1 MIDSMKLTK
10 HDYEMIADILDAHYE
25 ETVEMQKNHYLNDD
39 TDYFK
44 HLEYLEELID
54 KAVYMIG
61 VLSADEGQRGAP
73 RGCKSISD
81 NDLRIIIILSK
92 DNG

>member
-25 ETVEMQKNHYLNDD
+25 DTVELQKDHYLDDD

-44 HLEYLEELID
+44 QLEYLEELID
-54 KAVYMIG
+54 KSVYMIG
-61 VLSADEGQRGAP
+61 VLSAEEQRGWP
-73 RGCKSISD
+73 ETCKSFAG
-81 NDLRIIIILSK
+81 NDL
-92 DNG
+92 

>member
-1 MIDSMKLTK
+1 MKLTK

-25 ETVEMQKNHYLNDD
+25 DTVEMQKNHYLNDD

-44 HLEYLEELID
+44 QLEYVEELID
-54 KAVYMIG
+54 KVVYMIG
-61 VLSADEGQRGAP
+61 VLSSEEGQRGAQG
-73 RGCKSISD
+73 RAKSISD
-81 NDLRIIIILSK
+81 NDLRIIIILSN

>member
-10 HDYEMIADILDAHYE
+10 HDYEMIADILDTHYE
-25 ETVEMQKNHYLNDD
+25 DTVEMQRNHYLNDD

-54 KAVYMIG
+54 KTVYMIG
-61 VLSADEGQRGAP
+61 VLSSEEGQRGAQG
-73 RGCKSISD
+73 RAKSISD
-81 NDLRIIIILSK
+81 NDLRIIIIFFK
-92 DNG
+92 DNA

>member
-25 ETVEMQKNHYLNDD
+25 ETLELQKDHYLNDD

-44 HLEYLEELID
+44 KLEYLEELID
-54 KAVYMIG
+54 KSVYMIG
-61 VLSADEGQRGAP
+61 VLSAGEE
-73 RGCKSISD
+73 
-81 NDLRIIIILSK
+81 
-92 DNG
+92 

>member
-25 ETVEMQKNHYLNDD
+25 ETVELQKDHYLDDD

-44 HLEYLEELID
+44 KLEYLEELID
-54 KAVYMIG
+54 KVVYMVG
-61 VLSADEGQRGAP
+61 VLSADQ
-73 RGCKSISD
+73 
-81 NDLRIIIILSK
+81 
-92 DNG
+92 

>member
-25 ETVEMQKNHYLNDD
+25 DTVELQKDHYLDDD

-44 HLEYLEELID
+44 QLEYLEELID
-54 KAVYMIG
+54 KSVYMIG
-61 VLSADEGQRGAP
+61 VLSSEEGQRGAQG
-73 RGCKSISD
+73 RAKSISS
-81 NDLRIIIILSK
+81 NDLDIIIIFFK
-92 DNG
+92 DNA